1 MPDHSG
7 LAFCPSGYEKAADIT
22 ISVSSNGSV
31 TMDGKQLSGSSIE
44 MIDAR
49 KPYLLPSTGGNGEN
63 ILLFLSPF
71 FPILLFALSLCGRKR
86 EE

>member
-1 MPDHSG
+1 MLSEESV
-7 LAFCPSGYEKAADIT
+7 PSGYEKAADIT

-31 TMDGKQLSGSSIE
+31 TIDGKPFSGSAIE

-49 KPYLLPSTGGNGEN
+49 KPYILPSTGGNGES

-71 FPILLFALSLCGRKR
+71 FSLLLFALSLCGRKG

>member
-1 MPDHSG
+1 MLSEESV
-7 LAFCPSGYEKAADIT
+7 PSGYEKAADIT

-31 TMDGKQLSGSSIE
+31 TIDGKPFSGSAIE
-44 MIDAR
+44 MIIDAR
-49 KPYLLPSTGGNGEN
+49 KPYILPSTGGNGES

-71 FPILLFALSLCGRKR
+71 FSLLLFALSLCGRKG